1 MIKPTEK
8 LSCTYLSSYLFCQTT
23 VNFPEIHYP
32 FFYSHWAPQPLFS
45 DHIGLPQQQ
54 LWGNFLKISG
64 NSMTTF
70 RQLLDNIRD
79 TLNRVC
85 LSILKHFFL
94 NSGSSCVRWFLL
106 AKLWIDLGHLARH
119 QLQSSPHPATHLHSS
134 VTELQW
140 YLQALGKHLFKS
152 HHQNSF
158 GTLSPSL
165 PQSNKHCGYFFL
177 PQAWQTFGSSK
188 SQEMTIQKLAANH
201 PGKHTPTHPPTP
213 QKTHKVQTDGVTFT
227 KNLR

>member
-1 MIKPTEK
+1 MFI
-8 LSCTYLSSYLFCQTT
+8 
-23 VNFPEIHYP
+23 
-32 FFYSHWAPQPLFS
+32 YSKTFS
-45 DHIGLPQQQ
+45 L
-54 LWGNFLKISG
+54 
-64 NSMTTF
+64 T
-70 RQLLDNIRD
+70 
-79 TLNRVC
+79 
-85 LSILKHFFL
+85 
-94 NSGSSCVRWFLL
+94 
-106 AKLWIDLGHLARH
+106 LGHLAYVDFLLNCGYILVILRAINFKARH
-119 QLQSSPHPATHLHSS
+119 ILPPTFT
-134 VTELQW
+134 VEW
-140 YLQALGKHLFKS
+140 YFQALGKHLYKS
-152 HHQNSF
+152 HRPNSF